1 MDESSAEKDVSRTN
15 LPAIPDTSPPSS
27 AFLTFL
33 SGVLGNPNFRL
44 PSGDVL
50 IKQDT
55 LNLIQ
60 QMILVE
66 DTRLKK
72 MELHMDAIDRHIT
85 LLELNRQPMASSS
98 TQAAK
103 PSYARATGNPAVLP
117 AQSSPRRLDHHFNP
131 LTQAK
136 PSSTPIPIRTRSR
149 NWTVAS
155 SSTCQ

>member
-1 MDESSAEKDVSRTN
+1 
-15 LPAIPDTSPPSS
+15 
-27 AFLTFL
+27 
-33 SGVLGNPNFRL
+33 
-44 PSGDVL
+44 
-50 IKQDT
+50 
-55 LNLIQ
+55 
-60 QMILVE
+60 MILVE

-103 PSYARATGNPAVLP
+103 PSYARATGNPAGSTRP
-117 AQSSPRRLDHHFNP
+117 IITPCLDHHFNP

-136 PSSTPIPIRTRSR
+136 PSSTPIPIRTRSETGP
-149 NWTVAS
+149 WLS